1 MHSNYILFNNDN
13 KNQCLFSAKSDREME
28 IQENRRRKAL
38 MSTTSNMSRSS
49 DPLKNP
55 GIYFSKTQH

>member
-1 MHSNYILFNNDN
+1 MMIKVNL
-13 KNQCLFSAKSDREME
+13 KFSAKSDREME

-55 GIYFSKTQH
+55 GMYFLEKQS